1 MLLVITTVMSCSFVA
16 NAQEITLLKKK
27 LLNPIYVN
35 LTEPNFFASSATIY
49 FKTSNDSTI
58 KNIGF
63 IGCTLQ
69 PVLVK
74 NSEVDNAIN
83 KYKRLKIKDLV
94 LKTSAILL
102 CVPAIITL
110 LDKNGNNTPFLFYSG
125 GAIALSLFAKKLN
138 FDAEKQLIL
147 TISKH
152 NQTTHK

>member
-83 KYKRLKIKDLV
+83 KYKRLKIKALV

-110 LDKNGNNTPFLFYSG
+110 FCIKMATTPHFY
-125 GAIALSLFAKKLN
+125 F
-138 FDAEKQLIL
+138 IL
-147 TISKH
+147 EVL
-152 NQTTHK
+152 